1 VRSQVDRTKEEEAM
15 PALDFG
21 MQQTQ
26 VMVRVE
32 YRGVPGKGR
41 VSLEVPSADFEATE
55 RGAQVG
61 ALLVPWNRVHEYDL
75 IMREDAVA
83 GDGLRDGV
91 RMRVRVIVDDGT
103 PDGQVLDVPADRFE
117 SSPYAATMLIDR
129 HVDAEAGEM
138 VTQKLSVPWHR
149 VVSVERHTTD
159 GALGDSTGDGEAP
172 ARPGLG

>member
-1 VRSQVDRTKEEEAM
+1 M

-26 VMVRVE
+26 VMIRVE
-32 YRGVPGKGR
+32 YQGVPGKGK

-75 IMREDAVA
+75 IMRQDAIA
-83 GDGLRDGV
+83 GDQLRDGA

-103 PDGQVLDVPADRFE
+103 PEGQVLDVPADRFE
-117 SSPYAATMLIDR
+117 
-129 HVDAEAGEM
+129 
-138 VTQKLSVPWHR
+138 
-149 VVSVERHTTD
+149 
-159 GALGDSTGDGEAP
+159 
-172 ARPGLG
+172 

>member
-1 VRSQVDRTKEEEAM
+1 MR
-15 PALDFG
+15 ALDFG

-32 YRGVPGKGR
+32 YRDVPGKGK

-55 RGAQVG
+55 RGVQVG
-61 ALLVPWNRVHEYDL
+61 TLLVPWNRVHEYDL
-75 IMREDAVA
+75 IMRQDAIA
-83 GDGLRDGV
+83 GDRMRDGV

-103 PDGQVLDVPADRFE
+103 TDGQAFDVPADRFE

-129 HVDAEAGEM
+129 HADADAGEM

-149 VVSVERHTTD
+149 IVSVERHTT
-159 GALGDSTGDGEAP
+159 GADTESGTATGDGEAP
-172 ARPGLG
+172 GRPDLG

>member
-1 VRSQVDRTKEEEAM
+1 M
-15 PALDFG
+15 PALDLG

-26 VMVRVE
+26 VMIRVE
-32 YRGVPGKGR
+32 YQGVPGKGK

-75 IMREDAVA
+75 IMRQDAIA
-83 GDGLRDGV
+83 GDQLRDGA

-103 PDGQVLDVPADRFE
+103 PGGQVLDVPADRFE

-129 HVDAEAGEM
+129 HVDADAGEM

-159 GALGDSTGDGEAP
+159 GASGAATGDGVAP
-172 ARPGLG
+172 LRPDLG

>member
-1 VRSQVDRTKEEEAM
+1 M

-26 VMVRVE
+26 VMIRVE
-32 YRGVPGKGR
+32 YQGVPGKGK

-61 ALLVPWNRVHEYDL
+61 TLLVPWNRVHEYDL
-75 IMREDAVA
+75 IMRQDVIA
-83 GDGLRDGV
+83 GDQMRDGA

-103 PDGQVLDVPADRFE
+103 PEGRVLDVPADRFE
-117 SSPYAATMLIDR
+117 SSPYAATLLIDR
-129 HVDAEAGEM
+129 HVDADAGEM

-159 GALGDSTGDGEAP
+159 GASGAATGDGQAP
-172 ARPGLG
+172 LRPDLS

>member
-1 VRSQVDRTKEEEAM
+1 M

-21 MQQTQ
+21 MPQTQ
-26 VMVRVE
+26 VMIRVE
-32 YRGVPGKGR
+32 YQGVPGKGK

-75 IMREDAVA
+75 IMRQDLAA
-83 GDGLRDGV
+83 GDRMRDGV
-91 RMRVRVIVDDGT
+91 RLRARVIVDDGT
-103 PDGQVLDVPADRFE
+103 PEGQTIDVPADRFE

-129 HVDAEAGEM
+129 HVDAEAGDL

-149 VVSVERHTTD
+149 VVSVERYSVVSDTEAV
-159 GALGDSTGDGEAP
+159 GAAGDGEAP
-172 ARPGLG
+172 ARRAPGELA